1 MTGTRKRSS
10 SAVRKTKVTNEAS
23 TSKRSKVA
31 MNRTTSG
38 LPKDD
43 ENYASSVANE
53 VGDESS
59 ISGMSGGSS
68 VIVASP
74 SSKSKDASSNQT
86 NRTRTDA
93 TEAIKQAHLQIE
105 LDKLKTQL
113 QKQARMFKLQKAS
126 QDEDELVTIKLRRF
140 VKERLWKKV
149 KFITDDTVLQK
160 AMNTCAKHF
169 GVEDKEKPDWKVR
182 HAKEVQFSINNRRNN
197 CAQDLERAYMGKCKR
212 WFHAVSNVVILL
224 TNVVPNTGLMQDE
237 NVPDFLKVE
246 AAFSNVRG
254 NDRNNEDSIIRSW
267 YFFSALVPSIAGKKI
282 WKSDVMMS
290 KKITDSGC
298 VTCLDEA
305 FTILCIEN
313 YWNKWVNKGVTA
325 WTKSRSGNTGFM
337 GWDKR
342 AYTHFVELCRRIKR
356 QRDESASDDLE
367 HWFQEKA
374 SAEFGSGR
382 GSSRRRFGE
391 TDVETYDE
399 LDD

>member
-1 MTGTRKRSS
+1 
-10 SAVRKTKVTNEAS
+10 
-23 TSKRSKVA
+23 

-126 QDEDELVTIKLRRF
+126 QEDELVTIKLRRF

-237 NVPDFLKVE
+237 NVPNFLKFE
-246 AAFSNVRG
+246 AAFSNARG

-325 WTKSRSGNTGFM
+325 WTKSRTGNTGFM

-342 AYTHFVELCRRIKR
+342 AYTRFVELCRRIKR

>member
-1 MTGTRKRSS
+1 
-10 SAVRKTKVTNEAS
+10 
-23 TSKRSKVA
+23 

-149 KFITDDTVLQK
+149 KFITDNTVLQK

-197 CAQDLERAYMGKCKR
+197 CAQDLEKAYMGKCKR
-212 WFHAVSNVVILL
+212 WLHAVSTVVILL

-254 NDRNNEDSIIRSW
+254 NDRNI
-267 YFFSALVPSIAGKKI
+267 
-282 WKSDVMMS
+282 
-290 KKITDSGC
+290 
-298 VTCLDEA
+298 
-305 FTILCIEN
+305 
-313 YWNKWVNKGVTA
+313 
-325 WTKSRSGNTGFM
+325 
-337 GWDKR
+337 
-342 AYTHFVELCRRIKR
+342 
-356 QRDESASDDLE
+356 
-367 HWFQEKA
+367 
-374 SAEFGSGR
+374 
-382 GSSRRRFGE
+382 
-391 TDVETYDE
+391 
-399 LDD
+399 